1 MKKNVFFFKNKKRK
15 KIEHYNTEYLDVIS
29 FVFLFFFL
37 LLLLSNDIW
46 CKWKKKEENCDI
58 VNKYFYYDIIIVVL
72 YYYSLL
78 FIEHLNEK
86 KVCFKLKLSVI
97 F

>member
-1 MKKNVFFFKNKKRK
+1 M
-15 KIEHYNTEYLDVIS
+15 E
-29 FVFLFFFL
+29 
-37 LLLLSNDIW
+37 
-46 CKWKKKEENCDI
+46 KKEENCDI

-97 F
+97 FWQIKDLAIWWHK

>member
-1 MKKNVFFFKNKKRK
+1 MFFFKNKKRK
-15 KIEHYNTEYLDVIS
+15 KIEHYNTEYLGVIS

-37 LLLLSNDIW
+37 LLPLVSNDSFGVNEE
-46 CKWKKKEENCDI
+46 KEENCDI

-78 FIEHLNEK
+78 YIEHLNEK
-86 KVCFKLKLSVI
+86 KYVLN
-97 F
+97 